1 MARGPCSAIEPWK
14 LVRLVSRCT
23 ATDER
28 RRKRG
33 EYGRVGET
41 PFAGLL
47 GKQIIILRVRS

>member
-23 ATDER
+23 ATAER